1 MKEMFSDSLL
11 QFSLFMFCFYL
22 LGASAG
28 LPIAAAVLFFGSYFE
43 ELTPE
48 EMEDSVF
55 DYYVE
60 QHPDAKPWETY
71 EQETP

>member
-11 QFSLFMFCFYL
+11 QFSLFMFCFY
-22 LGASAG
+22 

-55 DYYVE
+55 DCYAE

-71 EQETP
+71 KQEAP

>member
-11 QFSLFMFCFYL
+11 QFSLFVFCFYL
-22 LGASAG
+22 
-28 LPIAAAVLFFGSYFE
+28 PIAGAVLFFDSCFKE
-43 ELTPE
+43 STPE

-55 DYYVE
+55 DYYIE

-71 EQETP
+71 KQEAP

>member
-11 QFSLFMFCFYL
+11 CFALWAVCFY
-22 LGASAG
+22 
-28 LPIAAAVLFFGSYFE
+28 LPIAAALLLFGSYFE
-43 ELTPE
+43 EPTPE

-55 DYYVE
+55 DYYTE
-60 QHPDAKPWETY
+60 QYPDAKPWETY